1 MLLLSDPSEH
11 IVHCRR
17 HLDCC
22 HDVVRARCSRS
33 AAEASIASL
42 GPLQRAVR
50 RSLAPATF
58 SRPFRLGATVAPLRL
73 KQSLNDLIRPT
84 QCRLGDREAKGLGGF
99 EVDHEVEPVELLDW
113 QLSGVG
119 AQQNALNELGRQS
132 ADSVIAQAIA
142 R

>member
-1 MLLLSDPSEH
+1 
-11 IVHCRR
+11 
-17 HLDCC
+17 
-22 HDVVRARCSRS
+22 
-33 AAEASIASL
+33 
-42 GPLQRAVR
+42 
-50 RSLAPATF
+50 
-58 SRPFRLGATVAPLRL
+58 
-73 KQSLNDLIRPT
+73 
-84 QCRLGDREAKGLGGF
+84 LGDREAKGLGGF